1 MSNEP
6 KPQNHVVNVLY
17 AMRNYPIPKHQHDRQ
32 LAVLWAN
39 QFEEAWNREKAEM
52 AAKAEASMNAV
63 SKSDRNG
70 PSVDD
75 IRCCCLDDIGYMKE
89 QADAVYPE
97 VFFSGQIDV
106 SGLSKALRALAK
118 APFVPL
124 TPGARYLIVQGSFTL
139 AKQCGWKMPDQPPE
153 LDLEPPNEKGEVR

>member
-1 MSNEP
+1 MADEI
-6 KPQNHVVNVLY
+6 KAQNHVVNVLY

-52 AAKAEASMNAV
+52 TAKAEAAMNAV

-75 IRCCCLDDIGYMKE
+75 VRCCCLYDFDYMKE

-106 SGLSKALRALAK
+106 SGLSKALRSLAK
-118 APFVPL
+118 DVEVSMPPS
-124 TPGARYLIVQGSFTL
+124 ARYLILSAGFIF
-139 AKQCGWKMPDQPPE
+139 AKYCGWRMPDQPPE
-153 LDLEPPNEKGEVR
+153 LDLEPPNEKGEER

>member
-6 KPQNHVVNVLY
+6 KPQNRVVNVLY

-32 LAVLWAN
+32 LAVLWAD

-52 AAKAEASMNAV
+52 AAKAKAALNAV

-75 IRCCCLDDIGYMKE
+75 IRCCCLGDIGYMKE
-89 QADAVYPE
+89 QADARYPE
-97 VFFSGQIDV
+97 VFFNGQVELSGMA
-106 SGLSKALRALAK
+106 KALRELAK
-118 APFVPL
+118 DVEVSMPPS
-124 TPGARYLIVQGSFTL
+124 ARYLILSAGFIL
-139 AKQCGWKMPDQPPE
+139 AKYCG
-153 LDLEPPNEKGEVR
+153 

>member
-6 KPQNHVVNVLY
+6 KPQNHVINVLY

-52 AAKAEASMNAV
+52 AAKAEAAMNAV

-75 IRCCCLDDIGYMKE
+75 VRCCCLYDFGYMKE

-106 SGLSKALRALAK
+106 SGLSKALRSLAK
-118 APFVPL
+118 DVEVSMPPS
-124 TPGARYLIVQGSFTL
+124 ARYLILSAGFIL
-139 AKQCGWKMPDQPPE
+139 AKYCGWRMPGQPPE
-153 LDLEPPNEKGEVR
+153 LDLEPPNEKGAER